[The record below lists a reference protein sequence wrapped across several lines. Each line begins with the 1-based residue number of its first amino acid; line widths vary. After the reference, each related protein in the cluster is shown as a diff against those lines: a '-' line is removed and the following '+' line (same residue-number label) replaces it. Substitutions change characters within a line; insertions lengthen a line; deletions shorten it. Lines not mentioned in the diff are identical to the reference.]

1 LNSLA
6 FPLAVNDFHF
16 QEHKFIFMAAK
27 QHTFRNISD
36 YVALGV
42 GAVFYVG
49 DCDLNWIVNDESY
62 NHVDYMVDEIG
73 NLFCDI
79 NGTNS

>member
-1 LNSLA
+1 MKKEEVEMNVLRVLKRK
-6 FPLAVNDFHF
+6 V
-16 QEHKFIFMAAK
+16 
-27 QHTFRNISD
+27 SD

-49 DCDLNWIVNDESY
+49 DCNLNWIVNDESY

-73 NLFCDI
+73 NLL
-79 NGTNS
+79 

>member
-1 LNSLA
+1 
-6 FPLAVNDFHF
+6 
-16 QEHKFIFMAAK
+16 MAAK

-73 NLFCDI
+73 NLFCEEGDI
-79 NGTNS
+79 NGKIWLVATASYQSYRGVK